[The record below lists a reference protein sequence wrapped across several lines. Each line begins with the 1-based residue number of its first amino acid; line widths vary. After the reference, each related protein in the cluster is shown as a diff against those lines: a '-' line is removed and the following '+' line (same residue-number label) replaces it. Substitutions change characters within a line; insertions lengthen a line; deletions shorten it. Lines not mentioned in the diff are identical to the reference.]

1 MGIFTRV
8 DVSDL
13 GGPAPDLWVRGHF
26 YHELDDMQRNLKRS
40 KTQTVLQLLYYSQ
53 GLQVQILQKYNKKLV
68 FTNILHEVIVRL
80 LDSTCLHICLPRGK
94 HPLVWRGLFP
104 TTSTT
109 SAEMI
114 IIPIHATS
122 RMLKHSSHLSA
133 SAAIENK
140 FNFLQSSI
148 LRLPAVQKTL
158 ENLEV
163 DTEK

>member
-1 MGIFTRV
+1 
-8 DVSDL
+8 
-13 GGPAPDLWVRGHF
+13 
-26 YHELDDMQRNLKRS
+26 MQRNLKRS

-68 FTNILHEVIVRL
+68 STKTLHEVIVRL

-114 IIPIHATS
+114 IIPFHATS

-140 FNFLQSSI
+140 FNFLQSPI
-148 LRLPAVQKTL
+148 LRFPAVQKTL
-158 ENLEV
+158 ENLGV